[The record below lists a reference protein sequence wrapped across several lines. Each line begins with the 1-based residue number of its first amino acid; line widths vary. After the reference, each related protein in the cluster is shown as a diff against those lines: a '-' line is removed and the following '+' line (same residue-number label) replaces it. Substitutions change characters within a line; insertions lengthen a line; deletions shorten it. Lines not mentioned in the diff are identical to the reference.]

1 MFNIVK
7 EIKKYLSIKPRPVYN
22 PYDYPHRKFSAQDL
36 LETVDKDL
44 IVAYRD
50 INCRIKPEVG
60 RVNIEPIIDR
70 LLPIFRSREIE
81 VISANNINGYKS
93 QSLQFYLRFDG
104 TDEYPPDDIFQYY
117 EEYLGKQ
124 ITKLRREYIQKYG
137 LISGTRFLLFT
148 LKKERVEAFILDDRP
163 FSLAASSRNYQLTG
177 ELAVEKT
184 YITAI
189 TLELELN
196 I

>member
-1 MFNIVK
+1 MFSIVK
-7 EIKKYLSIKPRPVYN
+7 ELKKYLSIKPRPVYN

-50 INCRIKPEVG
+50 INCRIKPEIG
-60 RVNIEPIIDR
+60 RVKIEPIIDR
-70 LLPIFRSREIE
+70 LLPIFRNREIE
-81 VISANNINGYKS
+81 VIATNNINGYKS

-104 TDEYPPDDIFQYY
+104 TDDYPPDDIFDYY
-117 EEYLGKQ
+117 NEYLGRQ
-124 ITKLRREYIQKYG
+124 IAKLRQEYRAKYNLPPG
-137 LISGTRFLLFT
+137 SRLFLYE
-148 LKKERVEAFILDDRP
+148 LKRERVEAFILDDRP
-163 FSLAASSRNYQLTG
+163 FSLAASSRNYRLTG

-184 YITAI
+184 YMTVIN
-189 TLELELN
+189 LELELN